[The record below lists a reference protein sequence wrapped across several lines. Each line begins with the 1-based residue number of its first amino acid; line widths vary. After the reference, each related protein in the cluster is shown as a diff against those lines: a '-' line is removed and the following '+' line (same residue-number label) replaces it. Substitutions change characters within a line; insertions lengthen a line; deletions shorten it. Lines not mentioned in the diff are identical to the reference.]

1 MLIPVENVLDA
12 TEVAAFR
19 ARLADAPWTD
29 GRITAGHQSAQV
41 KRNIQLPA
49 DCAEAR
55 ELSDAIV
62 AKLERHALFVT
73 AALPRRVFPP
83 LFNRYDVGMGFGNHI
98 DNALR
103 GEGDRIRTDLSA
115 TLFLSNPDEYDGG
128 ALVIEDFFGTHAVK
142 LPAGSMVLY
151 PSSSVHR
158 VETVTRGSRVAA
170 FFWIQ
175 SLVRD
180 AARRR
185 ILLELDLAIQG
196 LRRRHG
202 EAPELVNL
210 SGIYHNLLR
219 DWAEP

>member
-1 MLIPVENVLDA
+1 MLVPVDKVLDA
-12 TEVAAFR
+12 AEVAAFR

-49 DCAEAR
+49 DCAVAR
-55 ELSDAIV
+55 ELSDAIL

-103 GEGDRIRTDLSA
+103 GERDPIRTDISA
-115 TLFLSNPDEYDGG
+115 TLFLSDPDEYDGG
-128 ALVIEDFFGTHAVK
+128 ELVVEDLYGTHAVK
-142 LPAGSMVLY
+142 LPAGSLVLY

-170 FFWIQ
+170 FFWIM

-180 AARRR
+180 AGRRR
-185 ILLELDLAIQG
+185 LLLELDLSIQR
-196 LRRRHG
+196 LRRGHG
-202 EAPELVNL
+202 ELPELVDL
-210 SGIYHNLLR
+210 SGVYHNLLR
-219 DWAEP
+219 EWAEP

>member
-1 MLIPVENVLDA
+1 MLIEVDHVLGPG
-12 TEVAAFR
+12 EVATFR
-19 ARLADAPWTD
+19 ERLAGAPWTD

-49 DCAEAR
+49 DCVEAR
-55 ELSDAIV
+55 ELSDFIL
-62 AKLERHALFVT
+62 AKLERHPLFIT

-98 DNALR
+98 DNAMR
-103 GEGDRIRTDLSA
+103 GERDPIRTDLSA

-128 ALVIEDFFGTHAVK
+128 ELTIEDLFGTQQVK
-142 LPAGSMVLY
+142 LPAGSLVLY

-180 AARRR
+180 NARRR
-185 ILLELDLAIQG
+185 LLLELDLAIQG

-202 EAPELVNL
+202 EAPELVAL
-210 SGIYHNLLR
+210 SGTYHNLLR
-219 DWAEP
+219 EWAEP

>member
-1 MLIPVENVLDA
+1 MLIPVDNVLDA
-12 TEVAAFR
+12 AEVAAFR
-19 ARLADAPWTD
+19 ARLADAPWSD
-29 GRITAGHQSAQV
+29 GRATAGHQSAQV

-49 DCAEAR
+49 DCAVAR

-103 GEGDRIRTDLSA
+103 GESERIRTDVSA
-115 TLFLSNPDEYDGG
+115 TLFLSDPDEYDGG
-128 ALVIEDFFGTHAVK
+128 ELVIEDFFGTHAVK

-158 VETVTRGSRVAA
+158 VTTVTRGSRIAA

-185 ILLELDLAIQG
+185 VLLELDLAIQG

>member
-1 MLIPVENVLDA
+1 MLIPVDNVLDA
-12 TEVAAFR
+12 AEVAAFR

-41 KRNIQLPA
+41 KRNIQLPS

-55 ELSDAIV
+55 ELSDAIL
-62 AKLERHALFVT
+62 AKLERHPLFVT

-83 LFNRYDVGMGFGNHI
+83 LFNRYDAGMGFGNHI

-103 GEGDRIRTDLSA
+103 GEHDPIRTDLSA
-115 TLFLSNPDEYDGG
+115 TLFLSDPGEYDGG
-128 ALVIEDFFGTHAVK
+128 ELVIEDLFGTHAVK

-158 VETVTRGSRVAA
+158 VTTVTRGSRVAA

-180 AARRR
+180 AAHRRV
-185 ILLELDLAIQG
+185 LLELDLAIQR
-196 LRRRHG
+196 LRAGHG
-202 EAPELVNL
+202 ELPELVAL
-210 SGIYHNLLR
+210 SGVYHNLLR
-219 DWAEP
+219 EWAEP